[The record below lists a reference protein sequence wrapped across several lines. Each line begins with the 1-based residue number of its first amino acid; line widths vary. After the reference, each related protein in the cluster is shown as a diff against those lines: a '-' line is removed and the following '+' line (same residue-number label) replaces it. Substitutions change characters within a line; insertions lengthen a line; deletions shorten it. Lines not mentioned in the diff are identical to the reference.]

1 MFSRTMR
8 LITVLVLMVILVAC
22 GSKQQAA
29 APAPKAAVPQSA
41 EQSGDTTTDGGTSDE
56 EGIAAEEPM
65 EMEEEATDAEV
76 ATDEMVAATPDI
88 PEPETDVMTEPTV
101 EPTPEPIE
109 VNPFTLT
116 SQDHLSTF
124 GLDVDTAS
132 YTSARNYIT
141 NGSRPPES
149 EVRVE
154 EFINYFDYGYTPPQE
169 DALAIVLDAAPLP
182 WASIE
187 GQQTQLVRVGIQ
199 GKHIDDSERDDAS
212 LIFVIDVS
220 GSMAEPNR
228 LPMVKESL
236 TLMVEKLRET
246 DQVGIVVYSDDTR
259 VVLEPTSAANRE
271 VILRAI
277 NSLEIEGATNVEAGL
292 RLGYELAAEHFKV
305 GGINRVILCS
315 DGVANVGET
324 GPDAIREVIRD
335 HTAQGVL
342 LTTVG
347 FGMGDYNDYLM
358 EQLADDGNGN
368 YAYVDTLEEAQR
380 IFVENLTGML
390 QVIAKDAK
398 VQVDFN
404 PEVVHSYRLLGYEN
418 RDIADEDFRNEKVD
432 AGEVGVDHNV
442 TALYEVVLQNEAAG
456 DAITVY
462 LRYKHPQSGDVTEL
476 DQPLATDAFGTSFD
490 EMSPQFRLAVAVAG
504 FAEQLRGSGYAQDR
518 SMADIL
524 AIAESVAQEMAN
536 DAEVQEFVELVRQ
549 ASDL

>member
-1 MFSRTMR
+1 M
-8 LITVLVLMVILVAC
+8 
-22 GSKQQAA
+22 
-29 APAPKAAVPQSA
+29 
-41 EQSGDTTTDGGTSDE
+41 
-56 EGIAAEEPM
+56 
-65 EMEEEATDAEV
+65 
-76 ATDEMVAATPDI
+76 
-88 PEPETDVMTEPTV
+88 
-101 EPTPEPIE
+101 
-109 VNPFTLT
+109 
-116 SQDHLSTF
+116 
-124 GLDVDTAS
+124 
-132 YTSARNYIT
+132 
-141 NGSRPPES
+141 
-149 EVRVE
+149 
-154 EFINYFDYGYTPPQE
+154 
-169 DALAIVLDAAPLP
+169 
-182 WASIE
+182 
-187 GQQTQLVRVGIQ
+187 
-199 GKHIDDSERDDAS
+199 
-212 LIFVIDVS
+212 
-220 GSMAEPNR
+220 
-228 LPMVKESL
+228 
-236 TLMVEKLRET
+236 
-246 DQVGIVVYSDDTR
+246 
-259 VVLEPTSAANRE
+259 
-271 VILRAI
+271 
-277 NSLEIEGATNVEAGL
+277 
-292 RLGYELAAEHFKV
+292 AAEHFKV

-315 DGVANVGET
+315 DGVANVGAT

-347 FGMGDYNDYLM
+347 FGMGDYNDHLM

-368 YAYVDTLEEAQR
+368 YAYVDTLEEAR
-380 IFVENLTGML
+380 RVFVENLTGML

-462 LRYKHPQSGDVTEL
+462 LRYKHPQSGEVTEL
-476 DQPLATDAFGTSFD
+476 EQPLATDAFGTSFN

-524 AIAESVAQEMAN
+524 AIAEPVAQEMAN

>member
-1 MFSRTMR
+1 LNASTLQRFNASTLQRFKKESPMFSRTIR
-8 LITVLVLMVILVAC
+8 VIAALVLMVILVAC

-41 EQSGDTTTDGGTSDE
+41 EQSGDTATDGGASDE
-56 EGIAAEEPM
+56 EDAAAEKPM
-65 EMEEEATDAEV
+65 EMEEEAAEAEV
-76 ATDEMVAATPDI
+76 ASER
-88 PEPETDVMTEPTV
+88 
-101 EPTPEPIE
+101 TPEPVE

-132 YTSARNYIT
+132 YTAARNYIT
-141 NGSRPPES
+141 NGSLPPES

-169 DALAIVLDAAPLP
+169 DALAIALDAAPLP

-236 TLMVEKLRET
+236 TLLVEKLRET

-292 RLGYELAAEHFKV
+292 RLGYEMAAEHFKV

-315 DGVANVGET
+315 DGVANVGAT

-347 FGMGDYNDYLM
+347 FGMGDYNDHLM

-368 YAYVDTLEEAQR
+368 YAYVDTLEEAR
-380 IFVENLTGML
+380 RVFVENLTGML

-462 LRYKHPQSGDVTEL
+462 LRYKHPQSGEVTEL
-476 DQPLATDAFGTSFD
+476 EQPLATDAFGTSFN

-524 AIAESVAQEMAN
+524 AIAEPVAQEMAN

>member
-1 MFSRTMR
+1 MKKHKVQRLGSVGILLALTAVVMMGSFTLLGTRVESQVFSQINMGLTIREPAA
-8 LITVLVLMVILVAC
+8 IP
-22 GSKQQAA
+22 A
-29 APAPKAAVPQSA
+29 APRPKAKSAGTYNDGLEPAV
-41 EQSGDTTTDGGTSDE
+41 
-56 EGIAAEEPM
+56 
-65 EMEEEATDAEV
+65 
-76 ATDEMVAATPDI
+76 
-88 PEPETDVMTEPTV
+88 EPTV
-101 EPTPEPIE
+101 ERTPQPVE

-132 YTSARNYIT
+132 YTAARNYIT
-141 NGSRPPES
+141 DGSLPPES

-169 DALAIVLDAAPLP
+169 DALTIALDAAPLP
-182 WASIE
+182 WTSIE
-187 GQQTQLVRVGIQ
+187 GQQTHLVRVGIQ

-236 TLMVEKLRET
+236 TLLVEKLRET
-246 DQVGIVVYSDDTR
+246 DQVGIVIYSDDTR
-259 VVLEPTSAANRE
+259 VVLEPTSAAKRNKIR
-271 VILRAI
+271 RAI

-368 YAYVDTLEEAQR
+368 YAYVDTLDEAR
-380 IFVENLTGML
+380 RVFVENLTGML

-404 PEVVHSYRLLGYEN
+404 PNVVQSYRLLGYEN
-418 RDIADEDFRNEKVD
+418 RAIADEDFRNEKVD

-442 TALYEVVLQNEAAG
+442 TALYEVVLNEQASG

-462 LRYKHPQSGDVTEL
+462 LRYKHPQSGKVTEL
-476 DQPLATDAFGTSFD
+476 EQPLATDAFGTSFD

-524 AIAESVAQEMAN
+524 AIAEPVAQEMAN
-536 DAEVQEFVELVRQ
+536 DAEVQEFVHLVRQ
-549 ASDL
+549 ASNL